1 MMKIEPQN
9 DADIVIH
16 QGNHHPISAADHV
29 HALVLD
35 QFLQWGPDMFRD
47 HLRDLDL
54 DLGLGRWM
62 VKKGIL
68 GGDIFLEVQVSRL
81 IGYLMWQGRM
91 MGS

>member
-1 MMKIEPQN
+1 MMKIETQN

-16 QGNHHPISAADHV
+16 QGNHHPTSAADHV
-29 HALVLD
+29 HVPDL
-35 QFLQWGPDMFRD
+35 FLQWGQDMFRD
-47 HLRDLDL
+47 RHRDLDL

-68 GGDIFLEVQVSRL
+68 GGDISLEVLVSRL
-81 IGYLMWQGRM
+81 IGYLMWMGRM